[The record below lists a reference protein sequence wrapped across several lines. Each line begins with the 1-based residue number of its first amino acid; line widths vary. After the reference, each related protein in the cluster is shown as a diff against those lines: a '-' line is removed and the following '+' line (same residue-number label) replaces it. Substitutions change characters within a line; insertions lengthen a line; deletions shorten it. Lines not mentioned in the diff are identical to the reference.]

1 MERTALEQDADNMS
15 QKELLGARLKEI
27 SKEKVPVVFT
37 FQPTTYF
44 EVPSD
49 RLQEWEKLLKE
60 RIGIPESV
68 NFNLPNNMR
77 GCVTCSPCADDC
89 GHAKIE

>member
-1 MERTALEQDADNMS
+1 MERTSLEEDADNMS
-15 QKELLGARLKEI
+15 QKESKSRLKEI
-27 SKEKVPVVFT
+27 SKEEVPVVFM
-37 FQPTTYF
+37 FQPTKYF

-68 NFNLPNNMR
+68 KFSLPNNVR
-77 GCVTCSPCADDC
+77 GCVTCSPCADDS
-89 GHAKIE
+89 GYGRVQ